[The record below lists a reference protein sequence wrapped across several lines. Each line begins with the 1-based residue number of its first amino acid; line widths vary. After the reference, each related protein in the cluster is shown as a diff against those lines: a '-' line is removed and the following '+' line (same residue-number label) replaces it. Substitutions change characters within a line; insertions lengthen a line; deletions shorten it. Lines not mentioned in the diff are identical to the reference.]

1 MRPLRFVTAGS
12 VDDGKSTLMGRLL
25 LDTHS
30 IPRDQLKANQNL
42 AELVDGLREE
52 REAGITIDVAY
63 RYFSTE
69 KRRFVIADS
78 PGHFEYV
85 RNMVTATTHADA
97 LILLVDVELGLR
109 EQTVRHAWIAR
120 WLGVQNILVCV
131 NKMDRVAYS
140 RAKYEER
147 VREVQ
152 SKLASIIS
160 PELQIMPISALTG
173 ECVVRGSDQLSWYT
187 GPSVLQW
194 LEGVNAVSSLAQSP
208 ARFRVQFGLNDQ
220 FQRAKSEAKH
230 LFGDWVGGTFQ
241 PGTPMSLDG
250 FRAFSTDG
258 EEQFSENRTA
268 GRIELSSALQT
279 ETPNWVYEKAR
290 PMHESDQWQVEICWL
305 SDKAVDARNR
315 GTIRHG
321 SQTVGVSDFCVERSF
336 DFETFHWQDS
346 VDQKIGM
353 NQVVSGV
360 LKLDQRILADLFR
373 GNPLTS
379 GFAWVDPVSGDTV
392 AVGKFSG
399 AVKS

>member
-25 LDTHS
+25 LDTQS
-30 IPRDQLKANQNL
+30 IPKDQLKKNQNL

-109 EQTVRHAWIAR
+109 EQTIRHAWIAR

-131 NKMDRVAYS
+131 NKMDRVDFS
-140 RAKYEER
+140 RKKFEER
-147 VREVQ
+147 VAEIQ
-152 SKLASIIS
+152 WKLAPIIS

-173 ECVVRGSDQLSWYT
+173 EGVVGGSAQLSWYS
-187 GPSVLQW
+187 GPSVLEW
-194 LEGVNAVSSLAQSP
+194 LESVNATPSQSQSP
-208 ARFRVQFGLNDQ
+208 VRFRVQFGLDGK
-220 FQRAKSEAKH
+220 FQKTDSSPKF
-230 LFGDWVGGTFQ
+230 LFGDWVGGVYQ
-241 PGTPMSLDG
+241 ALTPMSVG
-250 FRAFSTDG
+250 PFRALSTDN

-268 GRIELSSALQT
+268 GRIELESPIQGAV
-279 ETPNWVYEKAR
+279 PAWIFEKAR
-290 PMHESDQWQVEICWL
+290 PMNESKLWQVEICWL
-305 SDKAVDARNR
+305 SEKEIDSDQM
-315 GTIRHG
+315 GTICHG
-321 SQTVGVSDFCVERSF
+321 SQTVQVSGFSIERLF
-336 DFETFHWQDS
+336 DFETFAWNDIS
-346 VDQKIGM
+346 KRTVAM

-360 LKLDQRILADLFR
+360 LKLERPVFADLFH

-379 GFAWVDPVSGDTV
+379 GFAWIDPVSGDTV
-392 AVGKFSG
+392 AVGKFTG
-399 AVKS
+399 VVKP